1 MLEVHRDCIGFASK
15 RHEIGQHKGNLKPPQ
30 SQSDDRTKPNRDLV
44 TRVLPRYRPVSCI
57 DTDFSLASCEIIM
70 KDFYHYLTAPN
81 NTLEGRRGGRDFGQT
96 SLCNLQFFSTG
107 NFADAPEM
115 ASLLRKYFGI
125 FEFIL
130 QYSKNTQSVDMTG
143 RCKNKFGYTR
153 SIDRSLPNVFLNEL
167 FTDSQHKQLGRS
179 PCCFSC

>member
-15 RHEIGQHKGNLKPPQ
+15 RHEIGQHEGNLKPPQ

-70 KDFYHYLTAPN
+70 KDFYGSRRLT
-81 NTLEGRRGGRDFGQT
+81 TLWKREGGGGERDFGQT
-96 SLCNLQFFSTG
+96 SLCNLQFFSKG

-115 ASLLRKYFGI
+115 ASLL
-125 FEFIL
+125 
-130 QYSKNTQSVDMTG
+130 
-143 RCKNKFGYTR
+143 
-153 SIDRSLPNVFLNEL
+153 
-167 FTDSQHKQLGRS
+167 
-179 PCCFSC
+179 